1 MRGTDRAQRRAPVLA
16 LVAAVVLLV
25 AAGAAASGA
34 SGPGAAAVV
43 AAPQIRLI
51 PADGATGVAPLAP
64 IRVEATGGTLTGVA
78 LTAEDGTS
86 IPGTLSPDGRTWTAS
101 PVLAFDTTYRFAGSA
116 TGEGGS
122 VPVTGGFSVAD
133 PSRLL
138 RASTSIG
145 DGAVVGI
152 AAPIDIRFNG
162 RVAEADRATIERLLS
177 VRTSV
182 PVEGSWAWLPDT
194 ARNSRIHWRPAA
206 YWPPGTK
213 VDVEARL
220 YGLDLGDAEF
230 GAADLTS
237 TFSIGRSQIVRADV
251 KRHRMV
257 VIRDGKEVSNLAA
270 SFGLES
276 DPRRVT
282 RGGTHVVMGKS
293 RTELMTNRAYD
304 YENVPMHWAV
314 RISNN
319 GEFIHA
325 NPASG
330 YAQGRRNVTHG
341 CVNLS
346 TANARAYFNS
356 VLYGDPVEV
365 TGSGIQLSAADGDF
379 YDWTIPWDEWRTMS
393 ALHGSENQLA
403 RMHGEASIQL
413 PR

>member
-1 MRGTDRAQRRAPVLA
+1 MPESDRARRRAP
-16 LVAAVVLLV
+16 AVVLGAVVVLLL
-25 AAGAAASGA
+25 AAGAAASSA
-34 SGPGAAAVV
+34 AGPGAVAVA
-43 AAPQIRLI
+43 AAPQVRLV
-51 PADGATGVAPLAP
+51 PADGATDVAPLAP
-64 IRVEATGGTLTGVA
+64 ISVEATGGALTDVA
-78 LTAEDGTS
+78 LVAEDGTPV
-86 IPGTLSPDGRTWTAS
+86 PGTLSPDGRTWTAS
-101 PVLAFDTTYRFAGSA
+101 TALAFGTTYRFAGSA
-116 TGEGGS
+116 IGEGGS
-122 VPVTGGFSVAD
+122 VPVTGGFSVVD

-152 AAPIDIRFNG
+152 AAPIDIRFSG
-162 RVAEADRATIERLLS
+162 LVAEADRAAVERLLS

-182 PVEGSWAWLPDT
+182 PVMGSWAWLPDT
-194 ARNSRIHWRPAA
+194 ARTSRIHWRPAE

-213 VDVEARL
+213 VHVEARL
-220 YGLDLGDAEF
+220 YGLDLGDTEF

-237 TFSIGRSQIVRADV
+237 EFSIGRSQIVRADV

-257 VIRDGKEVSNLAA
+257 VIRDGKEVSNVPA
-270 SFGLES
+270 SYGLES

-282 RGGTHVVMGKS
+282 RGGIHVVMGKS
-293 RTELMTNRAYD
+293 RTELMTNRAYN

-330 YAQGRRNVTHG
+330 YAQGRQNVTHG

-365 TGSGIQLSAADGDF
+365 TGSHIQLSAADGDF
-379 YDWTIPWDEWRTMS
+379 YDWTIPWDEWRAMS

-403 RMHGEASIQL
+403 RMDGEASIQL